1 MWLSKHMYWS
11 GVSRADDDC
20 SCLWCMTT
28 ARITVAEALECSCL
42 LEFVRNQGGHATSA
56 EQAQAFCRDYNS
68 RLTAAEALAHPWLLK
83 WCADEEGC
91 TVVNDVVQLRPPRP
105 LPVSPAAGPAR
116 HH

>member
-1 MWLSKHMYWS
+1 MYK
-11 GVSRADDDC
+11 VYDHC
-20 SCLWCMTT
+20 THHSCRGAAMQVIAVLKC
-28 ARITVAEALECSCL
+28 R
-42 LEFVRNQGGHATSA
+42 GGGYANHI

-68 RLTAAEALAHPWLLK
+68 RLTAAEALEHPWLLK

-105 LPVSPAAGPAR
+105 QPASPVAGPAR